1 MPPLNREWEITV
13 RVSAV
18 CQGEQLVN
26 QKRKDRIQAL
36 AGKLKQLQ
44 AQETK
49 AELRQRSKL
58 ARKSRKDDLRR
69 KILAGAVAL
78 TCVEDG
84 RLSKKDFYAW
94 LDLALENPE
103 DRALF
108 DLGIRGE
115 RSTIDGMPETR
126 MSVARV
132 ATDSEGPGHDPESAC

>member
-1 MPPLNREWEITV
+1 M
-13 RVSAV
+13 
-18 CQGEQLVN
+18 N

-49 AELRQRSKL
+49 AESRQRTKV
-58 ARKSRKDDLRR
+58 ARKSRKDELRR
-69 KILAGAVAL
+69 KILAGAVVL

-84 RLSKKDFYAW
+84 RLSKKDFHAW

-108 DLGIRGE
+108 DLGDRNA
-115 RSTIDGMPETR
+115 RPAANGMAAAIVPAA
-126 MSVARV
+126 SV
-132 ATDSEGPGHDPESAC
+132 ATDSERPGHDPRSARQGPQQV

>member
-1 MPPLNREWEITV
+1 M
-13 RVSAV
+13 
-18 CQGEQLVN
+18 N

-49 AELRQRSKL
+49 AESRQRSKM

-69 KILAGAVAL
+69 KILAGAVVL

-84 RLSKKDFYAW
+84 RLSKKDFHAW

-108 DLGIRGE
+108 DLGSRGE
-115 RSTIDGMPETR
+115 HAAVDGMSDAGIPA
-126 MSVARV
+126 ARV
-132 ATDSEGPGHDPESAC
+132 ATDLDASGHDRQSARQGS

>member
-1 MPPLNREWEITV
+1 M
-13 RVSAV
+13 
-18 CQGEQLVN
+18 N
-26 QKRKDRIQAL
+26 QKRKDRIQTL

-44 AQETK
+44 AQQTK
-49 AELRQRSKL
+49 AESRQRTKE
-58 ARKSRKDDLRR
+58 ARKSRKDELRR

-84 RLSKKDFYAW
+84 RLSKGDFYTW

-115 RSTIDGMPETR
+115 RSAVGGLPEAIMP
-126 MSVARV
+126 AALV
-132 ATDSEGPGHDPESAC
+132 ATDSEAPGHDRGSSRQGS